1 MSEDSTDPTT
11 GITRT
16 ARLESFSDGVIAVI
30 ITIMAFEL
38 KTPAAA
44 NFHALGRELPLLL
57 TYVLSFTF
65 VGIYWVNHHH
75 LLGITRRNDAAVM
88 WTNLHLL
95 FWLSLIPFVTEW
107 IGADHGKSLPAAC
120 YGAVGLG
127 GALAYTLLSFAILRA
142 DPDNVA
148 IARVMKHDNK
158 GKFSVLVWLASIG
171 LAFVSPYIAYVCFVV
186 VALTWFVPDRRLVT
200 RDARA

>member
-1 MSEDSTDPTT
+1 MSEDPSDATT
-11 GITRT
+11 GITGT

-75 LLGITRRNDAAVM
+75 LLGIARRNDAAVM

-95 FWLSLIPFVTEW
+95 FWLSLIPFVTAW
-107 IGADHGKSLPAAC
+107 IGAEHGRSLPAAC
-120 YGAVGLG
+120 YGVVGVG

-148 IARVMKHDNK
+148 IARVLQRDTK
-158 GKFSVLVWLASIG
+158 GKLSVLVWIASIG
-171 LAFVSPYIAYVCFVV
+171 LAFVSPYIAYGCFVV
-186 VALTWFVPDRRLVT
+186 VAITWFVPDRRLVA
-200 RDARA
+200 RDASA